1 MLSGLEGDNREK
13 RATLSTAGASG
24 DITSSKLHV
33 GPQPAEG
40 CNFPPPRALVPG
52 RLPSRPALGF
62 ALRGGAR
69 SMAPRVTSWLLLQ
82 VALLLDA
89 AEAQGPNQFRMS
101 PPKLVAGVGETV
113 TLRCEVLM
121 RNVLQ
126 GCSWLFQ
133 PHGATRS
140 PTFLLYQSGSRPK
153 LAPGLDEKRFTST
166 KSSNTYTLTVSGFR
180 EQDEGYYFCLVVAN
194 TILHFSPFLPVFL
207 PAAPTTT
214 PAPPP
219 PTQVPSA
226 LSPSVRP
233 ETCVLSKG
241 GKAAPTT
248 TPAPPP
254 PTQVPSALSPSVR
267 PETCVLSKGGKA
279 HTRWLDLT
287 CDVYIW
293 APLAGT
299 CAVLLLSL
307 VLAVIFLRRN
317 RRRVCKCPR

>member
-241 GKAAPTT
+241 GKA
-248 TPAPPP
+248 
-254 PTQVPSALSPSVR
+254 
-267 PETCVLSKGGKA
+267 

-317 RRRVCKCPR
+317 RRRVCKCPRPQVRPGGKPSPSGKFV